1 LYSKKCTKISNFTK
15 KIYFPLFSAV
25 LHHFQA
31 DFFAILYKKILP
43 RHPSNDKGVNKEGS
57 FKDG

>member
-1 LYSKKCTKISNFTK
+1 LYSKKCTKISDFTK

-31 DFFAILYKKILP
+31 YFFAIPYKKYSLAIP
-43 RHPSNDKGVNKEGS
+43 AMTRE
-57 FKDG
+57 